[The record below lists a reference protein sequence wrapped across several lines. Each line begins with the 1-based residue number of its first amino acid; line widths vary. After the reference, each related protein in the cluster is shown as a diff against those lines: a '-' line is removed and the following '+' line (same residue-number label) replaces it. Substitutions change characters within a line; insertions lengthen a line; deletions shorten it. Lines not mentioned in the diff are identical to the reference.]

1 MTGSYW
7 HISDPFPTP
16 ILLACVFICHGNSWA
31 STEVPCRYIA
41 FLEKPESDVMTRNF
55 RSNIHICF
63 PWEVSQRIL
72 LIMTSLICTILLDF
86 ESSILF
92 KCLQYL
98 VSAENC
104 ICHDISAFTPSN
116 CCHLFPS
123 SLHMAIAVDYI
134 TDINQKSTDS
144 FRFTCREGMLEGM
157 IMSFSLYDCVLITH
171 QWQCRGNH

>member
-1 MTGSYW
+1 
-7 HISDPFPTP
+7 
-16 ILLACVFICHGNSWA
+16 
-31 STEVPCRYIA
+31 
-41 FLEKPESDVMTRNF
+41 MTRNF

-63 PWEVSQRIL
+63 PWAVSQRIL

-144 FRFTCREGMLEGM
+144 FRFTCRERMLEGDHELFIIWLCIDNTSVTM
-157 IMSFSLYDCVLITH
+157 QRKSLDILSTSRFMAIWKIYRENFSTCTDRSKDHFSVLNFLPFV
-171 QWQCRGNH
+171 GNFIREI

>member
-1 MTGSYW
+1 
-7 HISDPFPTP
+7 
-16 ILLACVFICHGNSWA
+16 
-31 STEVPCRYIA
+31 
-41 FLEKPESDVMTRNF
+41 
-55 RSNIHICF
+55 
-63 PWEVSQRIL
+63 
-72 LIMTSLICTILLDF
+72 MTSLICTILLDF
-86 ESSILF
+86 ESSISF

-134 TDINQKSTDS
+134 TDINQKSPIPFALRVEKECS
-144 FRFTCREGMLEGM
+144 KA

-171 QWQCRGNH
+171 Q